1 MKIRNRAASLAVT
14 AGLVAAL
21 TLGGGVS
28 AVSALATESASTG
41 TDAAAA
47 AATGTGTITV
57 NANKNVSSDTT
68 SISGYQIFT
77 ADVIDGTTGS
87 LATKTVSNI
96 AWASDTVATIVNEQ
110 IKAVDGTYTGTTA
123 QEAADW
129 LSANA
134 SGTGTATV
142 VSSSDAF
149 GKIASALRAAGVSA
163 TSVPLDTATT
173 LNSGYWLFVTTTG
186 STSGATD
193 QVGTAPI
200 YAVVGGSAVTV
211 DQKSDLPTVNKYVQ
225 NDAAGSSWKS
235 YADSQ
240 MSQSINY
247 KLVGTVADVI
257 SSYDT
262 YHYYFTD
269 VLGSGLT
276 YDDGSVKVT
285 VSESGST
292 TEKTVN
298 AASYTA
304 SLASDTNTL
313 TVDFPDLKTIT
324 DTSGSAI
331 TVDANTVVTVYYT
344 AHLNKNA
351 VMASEH
357 NDNTVT
363 LTYANNPGVDS
374 EGSTTPATVR
384 DYSYQLNLT
393 KVDSANST
401 TTLAGASFTIQA
413 TGADEGAGT
422 QYVQADGSLGADA
435 HEFTTDDSGNI
446 VVKGLDAG
454 TYTVVETKAPDG
466 YNTVKDFTF
475 TILPVYSDATGDLT
489 RLTASTNSSSVVAG
503 VDPSTDAVNVV
514 VMDKA
519 GISLP
524 LTGQAGITIA
534 WVAGGALLVL
544 GVAHLVRSRRRDE
557 RAE

>member
-41 TDAAAA
+41 TDAAAT

-163 TSVPLDTATT
+163 TPVPLDTATS
-173 LNSGYWLFVTTTG
+173 LSSGYWLFVTTTG
-186 STSGATD
+186 TTSGKID

-292 TEKTVN
+292 TETTVN

-313 TVDFPDLKTIT
+313 TVDFPDLKKIT
-324 DTSGSAI
+324 DASGSAI

-344 AHLNKNA
+344 AHLNANA

-363 LTYANNPGVDS
+363 LTYANNPGVNS

-401 TTLAGASFTIQA
+401 TTLAGANFTIQA

-422 QYVQADGSLGADA
+422 QYVQADGSLGTDA
-435 HEFTTDDSGNI
+435 HEFTTDASGNI

>member
-1 MKIRNRAASLAVT
+1 M
-14 AGLVAAL
+14 
-21 TLGGGVS
+21 
-28 AVSALATESASTG
+28 
-41 TDAAAA
+41 
-47 AATGTGTITV
+47 
-57 NANKNVSSDTT
+57 
-68 SISGYQIFT
+68 
-77 ADVIDGTTGS
+77 
-87 LATKTVSNI
+87 
-96 AWASDTVATIVNEQ
+96 NEQ

-163 TSVPLDTATT
+163 TPVPLDTATT

-225 NDAAGSSWKS
+225 NDAANSSWKS

-285 VSESGST
+285 VSESGSS

-363 LTYANNPGVDS
+363 LTYSNNPGVDS

-422 QYVQADGSLGADA
+422 QYVQADGSLGTDA
-435 HEFTTDDSGNI
+435 HEFTTDDSGSI

-475 TILPVYSDATGDLT
+475 TILPVYNDATGDLT
-489 RLTASTNSSSVVAG
+489 RLTANTNSSSVVAG
-503 VDPSTDAVNVV
+503 VDESTDAVNVV

>member
-47 AATGTGTITV
+47 ATTGTGTITV
-57 NANKNVSSDTT
+57 NANKNVSGDTT

-96 AWASDTVATIVNEQ
+96 DWASDTVATIVNEQ
-110 IKAVDGTYTGTTA
+110 IKAVDGTYAGTTA

-134 SGTGTATV
+134 SGTGTATI

-163 TSVPLDTATT
+163 TPVPLDTATT
-173 LNSGYWLFVTTTG
+173 LSSGYWLFVTTTG
-186 STSGATD
+186 STSGAID

-292 TEKTVN
+292 TETTVN

-313 TVDFPDLKTIT
+313 TVDFPDLKKIT
-324 DTSGSAI
+324 SESGSAI

-344 AHLNKNA
+344 AHLNANA

-363 LTYANNPGVDS
+363 LTYSNNPGVNS

-401 TTLAGASFTIQA
+401 TTLAGANFTIQA

-422 QYVQADGSLGADA
+422 QYVQADGSLGTDA
-435 HEFTTDDSGNI
+435 HEFTTDASGNI

-503 VDPSTDAVNVV
+503 VDESTDAVNVV

>member
-1 MKIRNRAASLAVT
+1 MEIRNRAASLAVT

-57 NANKNVSSDTT
+57 NANKNVSGDTT

-134 SGTGTATV
+134 SGTGTATI

-173 LNSGYWLFVTTTG
+173 LNSGYWLFVTTTT

-285 VSESGST
+285 VSESGSS

-363 LTYANNPGVDS
+363 LTYSNNPGVDS

-401 TTLAGASFTIQA
+401 TTLAGANFTIQA

-422 QYVQADGSLGADA
+422 QYVQADGSLGTDA
-435 HEFTTDDSGNI
+435 HEFTTDDSGSI

-475 TILPVYSDATGDLT
+475 TILPVYNDATGDLT
-489 RLTASTNSSSVVAG
+489 RLTANTNSSSVVAG
-503 VDPSTDAVNVV
+503 VDESTDAVNVV
-514 VMDKA
+514 VKDKA

>member
-41 TDAAAA
+41 TDAAATA
-47 AATGTGTITV
+47 TTGTGTITV
-57 NANKNVSSDTT
+57 NANKNVSSDKT

-163 TSVPLDTATT
+163 TPVPLDTATT
-173 LNSGYWLFVTTTG
+173 LSSGYWLFVTTTT
-186 STSGATD
+186 STSGAID

-292 TEKTVN
+292 TEKKVN
-298 AASYTA
+298 AASYTV

-324 DTSGSAI
+324 DENGSAI

-344 AHLNKNA
+344 AHLNANA

-363 LTYANNPGVDS
+363 LTYANNPGVNS

-401 TTLAGASFTIQA
+401 TTLAGANFTIQA

-422 QYVQADGSLGADA
+422 QYVQADGSLGTDA
-435 HEFTTDDSGNI
+435 HEFTTGASGNI

-503 VDPSTDAVNVV
+503 VDESTDAVNVV

>member
-41 TDAAAA
+41 TDAAATA
-47 AATGTGTITV
+47 TTGTGTITV
-57 NANKNVSSDTT
+57 NANKNVNSDKTE
-68 SISGYQIFT
+68 ISGYQIFT

-110 IKAVDGTYTGTTA
+110 IKAVDPTYAGTTA

-134 SGTGTATV
+134 SGTGTATI

-163 TSVPLDTATT
+163 TSVQLDTATT
-173 LNSGYWLFVTTTG
+173 LNSGYWLFVTTTT

-225 NDAAGSSWKS
+225 NDAANSSWKS

-298 AASYTA
+298 AASYTV

-324 DTSGSAI
+324 DENGSAI

-344 AHLNKNA
+344 AHLNEKA
-351 VMASEH
+351 VMASAH

-363 LTYANNPGVDS
+363 LTYSNNPGVKS

-401 TTLAGASFTIQA
+401 TTLAGANFTIQA

-422 QYVQADGSLGADA
+422 QYVQADGSLGTDA
-435 HEFTTDDSGNI
+435 HEFTTDASGNI

-475 TILPVYSDATGDLT
+475 TILPVYNDATGDLT

-503 VDPSTDAVNVV
+503 VDESTDAVNVV